1 MEELADS
8 VSDSSRGSDLSAG
21 SADSP
26 SLNKISPKRKK
37 TLKTT
42 NAYFYWVTRE
52 QGSFDWFKG
61 VMNEVAELDQRGVI
75 EMHNYL
81 TSVYEEGDARSAL
94 ITMVQALNHA
104 KNGVDVVSGTRRH
117 MNGLY
122 CISNNCISHFII
134 KCCIVLFFVSV
145 SLPKSN

>member
-1 MEELADS
+1 MIATIQDS

-21 SADSP
+21 STDLP

-61 VMNEVAELDQRGVI
+61 VMNEVAELDQRVG
-75 EMHNYL
+75 Y
-81 TSVYEEGDARSAL
+81 
-94 ITMVQALNHA
+94 
-104 KNGVDVVSGTRRH
+104 
-117 MNGLY
+117 
-122 CISNNCISHFII
+122 
-134 KCCIVLFFVSV
+134 
-145 SLPKSN
+145 